1 MQGVMKPRICQ
12 WSFTISFVLIDIKIS
27 SKIKISDQWI
37 LLFLHTIKFLGFEE
51 AKIPLK
57 GCPIQPINAPHLYTP
72 EEEKRAIHMCTGM
85 HSCSCGCTI
94 WVCLKT
100 YPKIFQIDWDI
111 LQHKKIFIHLFSKY
125 VWPGHQVN
133 QKQKYPYVFGVKL
146 FHCGTKSISKMP
158 Y

>member
-1 MQGVMKPRICQ
+1 MKPRICQ
-12 WSFTISFVLIDIKIS
+12 WTFTISFVLIDIKIA

-51 AKIPLK
+51 AKIPVK
-57 GCPIQPINAPHLYTP
+57 GWPIQPINAPHLYTP

-100 YPKIFQIDWDI
+100 YPKIFQINWDKI
-111 LQHKKIFIHLFSKY
+111 QHKKKYLYTSFPNMCDQATRWTRSKNIQMFLGLNY
-125 VWPGHQVN
+125 LIVVL
-133 QKQKYPYVFGVKL
+133 KL
-146 FHCGTKSISKMP
+146 SKKNLLRC
-158 Y
+158 